1 MKSLFKAY
9 KYLYYK
15 LYHWNLSMH
24 GKSDIPEFN
33 AMLIT
38 GLLVFMNVFSIPAFI
53 EALTGYHV
61 LSYFDLPEVLLW
73 VIVIG
78 YMGVNYFT
86 LYSHE
91 RYKKIIKEFEAEG
104 AEQKRRGSVKV
115 LIYITLSVVAL
126 FGSWFGIYLRREI
139 FGL

>member
-1 MKSLFKAY
+1 
-9 KYLYYK
+9 
-15 LYHWNLSMH
+15 MH